1 MKLSLSAAEPIRAW
15 SVPALARAIRSGDLR
30 AVELLDLCRERTE
43 ARNAEL
49 RAFVYLDWQAARQ
62 AAAAVDA
69 AVDRGAELGPL
80 AGVPFAVKDTEDC
93 AGMPTEF
100 GSQLRRGAAPAE
112 RDAPHV
118 ARLRAA
124 GAIPVGKTATPEFMS
139 GLLTESKATGV
150 TRNPWNPAITPGG
163 SSGGSAAAVAA
174 GMVPFATG
182 SDGGGSLRIPASYC
196 GLVGFKTSV
205 GAIPLLDREPSM
217 TNCEGVLTCD
227 VTSTAM
233 LIEIMSGPLDED
245 PVSHAGPP
253 PGLERSMAAIDLAGL
268 RVTYAPNLGGAGAA
282 PDVARVCER
291 AAAGIV
297 SAEKLVSVPDAVD
310 LGIDC
315 EEMNE
320 VFVGVGA
327 ANPWP
332 DLPPGDPRDH
342 AELLSDYFLARLEN
356 AAKVSMRQYG
366 EYHER
371 RQALRSRWTRWFDA
385 VDAVLLPTVATCEV
399 PAAGP
404 APHRVPGQRFEGA
417 AAAAPL
423 TRVANI
429 MGVPSVSVP
438 VGIAGNGVPVGFQV
452 IGGFHRDALV
462 LRLGQA
468 LQSQS
473 GPAPEPR

>member
-1 MKLSLSAAEPIRAW
+1 MSLLADEAVRTW
-15 SVPALARAIRSGDLR
+15 SVPALARAVKSGDLR
-30 AVELLDLCRERTE
+30 ATQLLELCRERTE
-43 ARNAEL
+43 ARNDEL
-49 RAFVYLDWQAARQ
+49 RAFVYLDWAAARQ
-62 AAAAVDA
+62 AAEAVDA
-69 AVDRGAELGPL
+69 AVARGQETGPL
-80 AGVPFAVKDTEDC
+80 AGVPFGVKDTEDC

-100 GSQLRRGAAPAE
+100 GSLLRRGAAPAE
-112 RDAPHV
+112 WDAPHV
-118 ARLRAA
+118 GRLRAA

-150 TRNPWNPAITPGG
+150 TRNPWNPAVTPGG

-227 VTSTAM
+227 VASTAV
-233 LIEIMSGPLDED
+233 LIDIMSGPLDED
-245 PVSHAGPP
+245 PVSYAGPP
-253 PGLERSMAAIDLAGL
+253 HGLEQATAGIDLAGL
-268 RVTYAPNLGGAGAA
+268 RVVYAPNLGGAGAA
-282 PDVARVCER
+282 PDVARVCAD
-291 AAAGIV
+291 AAAWVV
-297 SAEKLVSVPDAVD
+297 SAENLVDVPDAID

-315 EEMNE
+315 EEMND

-332 DLPPGDPRDH
+332 SLPPGELRDH
-342 AELLSDYFLARLEN
+342 AELLSDYFLARLER
-356 AAKVSMRQYG
+356 ASRMSMEQYG
-366 EYHER
+366 QYHDR
-371 RQALRSRWTRWFDA
+371 RQQLRAQWTRWFDV
-385 VDAVLLPTVATCEV
+385 VDAVLLPTVSTCAV

-404 APHRVPGQRFEGA
+404 PPHRVPGQHFEGPG
-417 AAAAPL
+417 AAAPL
-423 TRVANI
+423 TRIANM
-429 MGVPSVSVP
+429 MGVPSISVP
-438 VGIAGNGVPVGFQV
+438 VGVADNGVPIGFQV
-452 IGGFHRDALV
+452 MGGFHRDALV

-473 GPAPEPR
+473 GPTAAAV

>member
-1 MKLSLSAAEPIRAW
+1 LSLLADEAVRTW
-15 SVPALARAIRSGDLR
+15 SVPALARAIRSGNLR
-30 AVELLDLCRERTE
+30 ATELLELCQKRTE
-43 ARNAEL
+43 ARNDEL
-49 RAFVYLDWQAARQ
+49 RAFVYLDWAAARQ
-62 AAAAVDA
+62 AAEAVDA
-69 AVDRGAELGPL
+69 AVARGEETGPL
-80 AGVPFAVKDTEDC
+80 AGIPFGVKDTEDC

-100 GSQLRRGAAPAE
+100 GSLLRRGAAPAE

-150 TRNPWNPAITPGG
+150 TRNPWNPAVTPGG
-163 SSGGSAAAVAA
+163 SSGGSAAAVAG

-196 GLVGFKTSV
+196 GLVGFKTSL
-205 GAIPLLDREPSM
+205 GAIPLPEREPSM

-227 VTSTAM
+227 VASTAV
-233 LIEIMSGPLDED
+233 LIDIMSGPLDED
-245 PVSHAGPP
+245 PVSYAGPP
-253 PGLERSMAAIDLAGL
+253 PGLAQAMAGIDLAGL
-268 RVTYAPNLGGAGAA
+268 RVVYAPNLGGAGAA
-282 PDVARVCER
+282 PDVARACLR
-291 AAAGIV
+291 AAAAV
-297 SAEKLVSVPDAVD
+297 VVAENLVNVPDAID

-315 EEMNE
+315 EEMND

-332 DLPPGDPRDH
+332 SLPPGELRDH
-342 AELLSDYFLARLEN
+342 AELLSDYFLARLER
-356 AAKVSMRQYG
+356 AAQVSMEQYG
-366 EYHER
+366 QYHER
-371 RQALRSRWTRWFDA
+371 RQLLRAQWTRWFDV
-385 VDAVLLPTVATCEV
+385 VDAVLLPTVSTCAV

-404 APHRVPGQRFEGA
+404 PPHRVPGQRFAGP

-423 TRVANI
+423 TRIANM

-438 VGIAGNGVPVGFQV
+438 VGVADNGVPIGFQV

-473 GPAPEPR
+473 GPAAALSTG